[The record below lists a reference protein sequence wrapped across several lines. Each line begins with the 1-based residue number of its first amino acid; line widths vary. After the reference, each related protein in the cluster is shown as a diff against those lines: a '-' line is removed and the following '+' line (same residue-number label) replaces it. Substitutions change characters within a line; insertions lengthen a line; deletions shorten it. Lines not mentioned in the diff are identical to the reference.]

1 MLSHHIQQNHFT
13 DLNHWSEVDL
23 ALGEM
28 VVATF
33 PLSLHLISKD
43 FDYLER
49 VNLIKGQSVF
59 EKILWIFL

>member
-1 MLSHHIQQNHFT
+1 MLSHHIRQNHFT

-43 FDYLER
+43 FDYLEK
-49 VNLIKGQSVF
+49 LIKGQSVF